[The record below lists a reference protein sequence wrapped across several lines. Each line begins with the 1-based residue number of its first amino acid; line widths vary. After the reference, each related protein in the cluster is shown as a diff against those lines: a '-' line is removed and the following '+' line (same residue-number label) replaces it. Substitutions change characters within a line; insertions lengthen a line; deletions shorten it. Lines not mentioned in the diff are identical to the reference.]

1 MWSVE
6 LGVRSYMSIYSGLM
20 KTARSAKHK
29 ITSVTQK
36 PVPLSPVRRIG
47 HVATK
52 QRLCAM
58 TFDDGPCLLPPS
70 ENPGG
75 FPLTLELINTLEKHG
90 AFGTFDVV
98 GDTSGNYP
106 DKKGRERTASWG
118 GIRYD
123 HYPDIDRDK
132 FGGAGRAAE
141 LIETML
147 KGGHAL
153 ANHGWAHILF
163 GRKSL
168 VYGKR
173 VYFRNIEEVLNDLG
187 RLHNSIK
194 DAYGYE
200 ITLARPPHYVDAIPD
215 GFTSYDAYAKMGYTY
230 MAADFD
236 GAGWLP
242 LSSYR
247 EEVDA
252 MVSPMKS
259 QLAENPDALC
269 GQIIFQ
275 KDGFNMARRTPVA
288 DGLPLQ
294 LELLD
299 SYGYKV
305 LTVPELLAASPFSDV
320 FEDEPVCAA
329 AHALTRRGYCP
340 VYRDNTLRPDKIC
353 ALGEFYMMMCGREAV
368 LERIET
374 RKPMPRNE
382 HPYFRA
388 ARLAKAPDCSSGALE
403 SPLDATRLD
412 AWCYEH
418 YGAPSGLSGSALPR
432 KEVLTALH
440 AMSGE

>member
-1 MWSVE
+1 M
-6 LGVRSYMSIYSGLM
+6 GIYSNLM

-29 ITSVTQK
+29 ITSMTQK
-36 PVPLSPVRRIG
+36 PVYLSPVRRIG

-52 QRLCAM
+52 QRICSM

-70 ENPGG
+70 ERPGG
-75 FPLTLELINTLEKHG
+75 DPLTLELLSILEKHG

-106 DKKGRERTASWG
+106 DKAGRDGTASWG

-132 FGGAGRAAE
+132 YGGAAHTAD
-141 LIETML
+141 LIDAIL

-168 VYGKR
+168 VYGR
-173 VYFRNIEEVLNDLG
+173 RTYFRNIGEVLDDLS
-187 RLHNSIK
+187 RLHSFVK
-194 DAYGYE
+194 DSYAYE
-200 ITLARPPHYVDAIPD
+200 ITLARPPHYVDTIPD
-215 GFTSYDAYAKMGYTY
+215 GFTSYDAYAGMGYTY

-247 EEVDA
+247 EEVEA

-275 KDGFNMARRTPVA
+275 KDGFNMARRTPVT

-294 LELLD
+294 LDLLD

-305 LTVPELLAASPFSDV
+305 LTVPELLAASPFSDT
-320 FEDEPVCAA
+320 FEDDPVCTAA
-329 AHALTRRGYCP
+329 QTLLQRGLC
-340 VYRDNTLRPDKIC
+340 VAFRDNTLRPDDIIT
-353 ALGEFYMMMCGREAV
+353 LGEFYMMMCGREAI
-368 LERIET
+368 LERVEE
-374 RKPMPRNE
+374 RKPAPKNE
-382 HPYFRA
+382 YPYFRA
-388 ARLAKAPDCSSGALE
+388 AQTAKAPDCSSGALD

-418 YGAPSGLSGSALPR
+418 YGLPSGLTGTALPR
-432 KEVLTALH
+432 REVLSALH
-440 AMSGE
+440 AIPGE